1 MSACLRACELH
12 ACHVTAALAHFPAS
26 MQPPHIAMAFCFLPQ
41 QAHSVSCERGT
52 ISAQHW
58 SQSGFRGSSHSACGQ
73 FTSHSSRS
81 RQQPLASQPSHASQS
96 LEHESQCLLSPHRS
110 HSTQSCKDSLSDADT
125 WTPSNGNGFC
135 AYVAFDMIG
144 LRRRQRHRQRHRNL
158 GTGDTKS
165 ISAALAFL
173 HVPVLIPPGPP
184 VSVAA
189 AWTRHGLRKPPRGT
203 AAPSPS
209 LARKRESFCRSLME
223 QVKFRK
229 FTKETYPQTKISKC
243 FLL

>member
-58 SQSGFRGSSHSACGQ
+58 SQSGFRGTSHSACGRS
-73 FTSHSSRS
+73 TSHSSRS

-125 WTPSNGNGFC
+125 WTRSHC
-135 AYVAFDMIG
+135 HCKDTFDRIG
-144 LRRRQRHRQRHRNL
+144 LRSSGQRTL
-158 GTGDTKS
+158 GPRKIDAGRDAGRDTGT
-165 ISAALAFL
+165 LAQEAQKF
-173 HVPVLIPPGPP
+173 
-184 VSVAA
+184 
-189 AWTRHGLRKPPRGT
+189 
-203 AAPSPS
+203 PS
-209 LARKRESFCRSLME
+209 
-223 QVKFRK
+223 QH
-229 FTKETYPQTKISKC
+229 
-243 FLL
+243 